1 MLNAEIIK
9 KIVATM
15 NKDAVI
21 RLVNEQMWTKTDVPS
36 FQAGDTITVTYKIVE
51 GNKERL
57 QSFRGVVIQIKGTG
71 KTKMFT
77 IRKIS
82 NGIGVERIF
91 PLYSPHIESIEVNK
105 QGVVRRARIYYL
117 RNLTGRFY
125 EVDPSACKKK
135 ASVRTEA
142 FFFNTNL
149 HNADTRTS

>member
-1 MLNAEIIK
+1 
-9 KIVATM
+9 M

-91 PLYSPHIESIEVNK
+91 PLYSPHILSAVEHIIKNLNPQMRHTDLIDIRETHRKAHIDVFH
-105 QGVVRRARIYYL
+105 VLHHRIHL
-117 RNLTGRFY
+117 SADVAGRFLN
-125 EVDPSACKKK
+125 
-135 ASVRTEA
+135 
-142 FFFNTNL
+142 F
-149 HNADTRTS
+149 